1 MCKKDVKNVGDVKG
15 IIYIPFNYNYT
26 YNLKYLKI
34 CARYKLS
41 YCTRW
46 QAAIVFDEVSSD
58 FHGVTLQAGLAGLC
72 PINIRI
78 LVRGGALLL
87 YQLRYGLAV

>member
-1 MCKKDVKNVGDVKG
+1 MCKECWDD
-15 IIYIPFNYNYT
+15 IYTPFNYNYT

-34 CARYKLS
+34 CARYKIKQF
-41 YCTRW
+41 TR
-46 QAAIVFDEVSSD
+46 QQPAIVFDEVFSD

-78 LVRGGALLL
+78 LVSGGALLL
-87 YQLRYGLAV
+87 YQLRYGRAM